1 MSVIFNQVR
10 MILHENF
17 SFSYDQIQL
26 ETKFELELGMDSL
39 EMRELLAECEQRFK
53 IQVLWDDIDQLV
65 ETGKQIQIQDL
76 VDYIAERQNQID

>member
-1 MSVIFNQVR
+1 
-10 MILHENF
+10 
-17 SFSYDQIQL
+17 
-26 ETKFELELGMDSL
+26 MDSL

>member
-26 ETKFELELGMDSL
+26 DH
-39 EMRELLAECEQRFK
+39 LLLLQLQVNLHNEK
-53 IQVLWDDIDQLV
+53 I
-65 ETGKQIQIQDL
+65 
-76 VDYIAERQNQID
+76 